1 MRRFRACPEVCFS
14 EVFHRTYEM
23 AQTTFITTSKPPK
36 VPNRP
41 IVILSVGQALGPG
54 CQLGNGVFF
63 SSTLFMHRMLLLWGM
78 APEPLLWLSLG
89 RWVGGEGV
97 VLHAWKN
104 RRKNAF
110 SVYRHGPVFQD
121 RETTKLR
128 GHGKRKEP
136 FSPTEKNPSHQ
147 LFPEGTEIMFLSCLD
162 TLCYSS
168 DEPGL

>member
-41 IVILSVGQALGPG
+41 IVILSVSQALGPG

-104 RRKNAF
+104 RRKMH
-110 SVYRHGPVFQD
+110 SVFTDMAQFFRTERQQNLGD
-121 RETTKLR
+121 TGRER
-128 GHGKRKEP
+128 
-136 FSPTEKNPSHQ
+136 SPSHQ
-147 LFPEGTEIMFLSCLD
+147 QRRVPAISFSPKEQR
-162 TLCYSS
+162 
-168 DEPGL
+168 